1 MKKIC
6 LIGATGFIGNNI
18 YETLNKN
25 KNLKIIRFSSKENKF
40 IDDVDDKYITILLN
54 SIKVKLSLSSSKLSL
69 AS

>member
-1 MKKIC
+1 LKKDFQFGDSVK
-6 LIGATGFIGNNI
+6 IGSGPF
-18 YETLNKN
+18 KN
-25 KNLKIIRFSSKENKF
+25 KLGK